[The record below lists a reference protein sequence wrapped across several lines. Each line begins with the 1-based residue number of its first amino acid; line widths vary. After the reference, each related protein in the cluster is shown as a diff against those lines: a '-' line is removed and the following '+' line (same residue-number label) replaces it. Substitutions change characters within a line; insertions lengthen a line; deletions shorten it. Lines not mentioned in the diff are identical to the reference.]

1 MTNALRSAPV
11 RGSRRVLRVAA
22 RAATATALVVSAT
35 VVGFS
40 LSSDDGGRTVAALAN
55 ATIGAGGEYHALTP
69 LRILDTREANLDV
82 APFGRKPFQTASS
95 DGLFNVP
102 VVDRAGL
109 GPFHDGNGDCAD
121 DNVLA
126 VAVTITVVNPTSV
139 GYLEA
144 FGKGE
149 NHPATSIVNFKPGA
163 VVANTAV
170 LRPGC
175 DGELS
180 VRLAPAAAATG
191 DVLIDIFGWFS
202 SSSYVNASDPGA
214 RLEPSGPGRIYD
226 SRETAFGAHAFGP
239 AEQRELTIWGAK
251 AFDTGAEVVVNSS
264 NVVAVLLNVTG
275 VNANPGS
282 ANTFVSLLPAPVV
295 PGEQVS
301 TSNLNLVTGQ
311 VRSNMAIVPVSAD
324 GKIWVYNANG
334 NNHVVVDVMGYF
346 LKNQDPST
354 SRGRV
359 IPLVAPFRAFDTREA
374 AFADQPL
381 PPAYAEDWSFQ
392 DFAQD
397 VKVNGQP
404 LDSGQIGLIGNL
416 TAAAL
421 GRQYDW
427 APTGSYVTAYPTP
440 SGGGAQSPPLISN
453 LGIKDGETVANLV
466 LLKYGSDGTDPYQ
479 VRFYN
484 RAGYLDYLLDV
495 TAIVLS

>member
-1 MTNALRSAPV
+1 MTNGLRSAPV

-40 LSSDDGGRTVAALAN
+40 VSSDDAGRTVAALEN

-69 LRILDTREANLDV
+69 MRILDTRDSNLDV

-126 VAVTITVVNPTSV
+126 VAVTITVVSPTSV

-149 NHPATSIVNFKPGA
+149 NRPATSVVNFKPGA

-175 DGELS
+175 GGELS

-191 DVLIDIFGWFS
+191 DVVIDIFGWFS
-202 SSSYVNASDPGA
+202 SSSYPNAGA

-226 SRETAFGAHAFGP
+226 SREAAFGGHAFGP
-239 AEQRELTIWGAK
+239 GEQRELTIWGAK

-275 VNANPGS
+275 VNANAGS
-282 ANTFVSLLPAPVV
+282 ANTFVSLLPAPVASGDA
-295 PGEQVS
+295 PH
-301 TSNLNLVTGQ
+301 TSNLNLAVGQ
-311 VRSNMAIVPVSAD
+311 IRSNMAIVPVSAD
-324 GKIWVYNANG
+324 GRIWVYNANG

-381 PPAYAEDWSFQ
+381 PPANAEDWSFT
-392 DFAQD
+392 DFAND
-397 VKVNGQP
+397 VKVAGSQVGVQ
-404 LDSGQIGLIGNL
+404 LGLLGNL
-416 TAAAL
+416 TAADL
-421 GRQYDW
+421 GRQYSW

-440 SGGGAQSPPLISN
+440 AGGGAQSPPLISN
-453 LGIKDGETVANLV
+453 LVLNDGDVVPNLV
-466 LLKYGSDGTDPYQ
+466 LLKYGNDGTDPYQ

-495 TAIVLS
+495 TAVILA